1 MSFSYAR
8 LSTVLAFVVFSLA
21 GCSQE
26 GGEEAPAGQASAPQ
40 AVPVKVATVS
50 VMTMAETK
58 VYTGRLEADEE
69 VVLNPQI
76 SGQVKRVTFQEGAL
90 VKRGDVLF
98 EMHSETQK
106 ARYNELKA
114 QLDSARAEV
123 ELAKRAVDRAIS
135 LRSKNSLS
143 QEELD
148 NRRTELTQAI
158 ADVAALEAA
167 VHGAKTILS
176 YTEIKAPIN
185 GRISSAFVSEGNW
198 ITQGQTALTEIV
210 STEIFHAY
218 FDVDEA
224 TYLKLKKL
232 NKNDI
237 DYTVL
242 MGIGSANEYP
252 FVGRIDFVDNKVNR
266 STGTIRLR
274 AAFVDKEN
282 KLTAG
287 LFVRVMLRVDDPK
300 QTVLVKETAI
310 ATDLNSKYVLVV
322 DENNLSQYRPVQTG
336 LRYGSLRAINSG
348 LAQDERIIV
357 SGLQRVFPGMPVAPE
372 VVDMVDA
379 ALLDELRKEQ
389 DALVQD

>member
-1 MSFSYAR
+1 
-8 LSTVLAFVVFSLA
+8 
-21 GCSQE
+21 
-26 GGEEAPAGQASAPQ
+26 
-40 AVPVKVATVS
+40 
-50 VMTMAETK
+50 
-58 VYTGRLEADEE
+58 
-69 VVLNPQI
+69 
-76 SGQVKRVTFQEGAL
+76 
-90 VKRGDVLF
+90 
-98 EMHSETQK
+98 
-106 ARYNELKA
+106 
-114 QLDSARAEV
+114 
-123 ELAKRAVDRAIS
+123 
-135 LRSKNSLS
+135 
-143 QEELD
+143 
-148 NRRTELTQAI
+148 
-158 ADVAALEAA
+158 VAALEAA